1 MVYLNHVTSFINGAY
16 VARSNFFAVIRL
28 MKNMKALKMLWPV
41 VIVLFICMLPLAVGR
56 TWHWITGDENDTPLF
71 FLHVIDVLLVTN
83 SACNPYLYII
93 VSTEFR
99 QKFWQIPC
107 VQFLHDRL
115 SKGRSNKSRD
125 DKNDKCALCSNFRE
139 TRI

>member
-1 MVYLNHVTSFINGAY
+1 
-16 VARSNFFAVIRL
+16 

-41 VIVLFICMLPLAVGR
+41 VIVLFVCMLPLAVGR
-56 TWHWITGDENDTPLF
+56 TWQWIREDENDIPLF

-99 QKFWQIPC
+99 QKFWQISC
-107 VQFLHDRL
+107 VQFLHTRL
-115 SKGRSNKSRD
+115 SNGRSNKSRHD
-125 DKNDKCALCSNFRE
+125 RNDKCALCSNFGE
-139 TRI
+139 TRL

>member
-1 MVYLNHVTSFINGAY
+1 
-16 VARSNFFAVIRL
+16 

-56 TWHWITGDENDTPLF
+56 TWQWIIDDENDIPLF
-71 FLHVIDVLLVTN
+71 FLHVVDVLLVTN

-99 QKFWQIPC
+99 QKFLQIPC
-107 VQFLHDRL
+107 VQFLHTRL
-115 SKGRSNKSRD
+115 SKGRSRKHRNE
-125 DKNDKCALCSNFRE
+125 KNHKCALCSNFGE
-139 TRI
+139 TKV